1 LPLIFP
7 EHFNRFAPR
16 RFLTIIDLPQ
26 IQDLP
31 LHHTLP
37 RDTTSL
43 DNTSVAMRF
52 AIFET
57 GLGTEKHTKH
67 FQEKLLPIK
76 HQGRH
81 YRRISADL
89 LRPVYF
95 ISIA

>member
-1 LPLIFP
+1 
-7 EHFNRFAPR
+7 
-16 RFLTIIDLPQ
+16 
-26 IQDLP
+26 
-31 LHHTLP
+31 
-37 RDTTSL
+37 
-43 DNTSVAMRF
+43 MRF

-81 YRRISADL
+81 YRRISVGL

-95 ISIA
+95 ISMA